1 MKSTTPDAALGV
13 CMGKT
18 IRSIVF
24 AIAAATIA
32 TSAQFALAQSAQAVA
47 DETLQSPLLAA
58 MEELQD
64 LRLAR
69 PLSRNEVL
77 ALRPLD
83 QFKECERCPEMIVVP
98 AGRFLMGAEDGEAA
112 STPDEA
118 PQHEV
123 SFAKPFAIGRFT
135 VTMGEWD
142 ACVAAGGCS
151 YRPAD
156 QGWGRGR
163 QPAINIL
170 WNDAKDYVAWL
181 SRSTNRPYRLPSE
194 AEREYVARAG
204 TTTAYWWGDSFF
216 PAQANCA
223 PGDGEPIPASIG
235 DVQPIAG
242 TRPLPVRSFAA
253 NPWGLYQVHGNVYD
267 WVEDCWNDSYNGAP
281 SDGSAWISG
290 NCNRHVLRGGA
301 FSRTPQTARS
311 AARLWF
317 ASPNRMIYMSV
328 RVARTMER

>member
-1 MKSTTPDAALGV
+1 
-13 CMGKT
+13 MGKT

-24 AIAAATIA
+24 AIGAATIA
-32 TSAQFALAQSAQAVA
+32 ASVQLALAQSAQTVA
-47 DETLQSPLLAA
+47 GETLQSPLLGTL
-58 MEELQD
+58 EELQD

-98 AGRFLMGAEDGEAA
+98 AGRFLMGAKDAEAA

-156 QGWGRGR
+156 QGWRRGR

-170 WNDAKDYVAWL
+170 WDDAKEYVAWL
-181 SRSTNRPYRLPSE
+181 SRTTGRPYRLPSE

-204 TTTAYWWGDSFF
+204 TTTAYWFGDSFV
-216 PAQANCA
+216 PSQANCA
-223 PGDGEPIPASIG
+223 PGDRELIPASTG
-235 DVQPIAG
+235 EVQPIAAA
-242 TRPLPVRSFAA
+242 RPLPVRSFAA

-281 SDGSAWISG
+281 SDGSAWTGG
-290 NCNRHVLRGGA
+290 NCNGHVLRGGA
-301 FSRTPQTARS
+301 FSRNAQSARS

>member
-1 MKSTTPDAALGV
+1 
-13 CMGKT
+13 MGKT
-18 IRSIVF
+18 INSIGF
-24 AIAAATIA
+24 AIAAVTIA
-32 TSAQFALAQSAQAVA
+32 TSAQFAQAQSARTVA
-47 DETLQSPLLAA
+47 DEPPLQSPLLATL
-58 MEELQD
+58 EELQD

-69 PLSRNEVL
+69 PLSRNEML

-112 STPDEA
+112 SAADEA

-170 WNDAKDYVAWL
+170 WDDAKDYVAWL

-204 TTTAYWWGDSFF
+204 TTTAYWWGDSFV

-223 PGDGEPIPASIG
+223 PADGELIPASIG
-235 DVQPIAG
+235 DVQPAAGTG

-281 SDGSAWISG
+281 SDGSAWTSG

>member
-47 DETLQSPLLAA
+47 DETLPSPLLAA

-69 PLSRNEVL
+69 PLSRNEAL

-156 QGWGRGR
+156 QGWGAEGSLQSIYSGMMPRTMLPGSPAALADPIVFPAKPSANMSRAPGR
-163 QPAINIL
+163 Q
-170 WNDAKDYVAWL
+170 
-181 SRSTNRPYRLPSE
+181 RH
-194 AEREYVARAG
+194 
-204 TTTAYWWGDSFF
+204 
-216 PAQANCA
+216 
-223 PGDGEPIPASIG
+223 IG
-235 DVQPIAG
+235 GGI
-242 TRPLPVRSFAA
+242 RSFPHRQIALPEMA
-253 NPWGLYQVHGNVYD
+253 N
-267 WVEDCWNDSYNGAP
+267 
-281 SDGSAWISG
+281 
-290 NCNRHVLRGGA
+290 
-301 FSRTPQTARS
+301 
-311 AARLWF
+311 
-317 ASPNRMIYMSV
+317 
-328 RVARTMER
+328 